1 MDYRKEVPY
10 DAFGDHAPIEGDYIS
25 REAVLGCLYKTM
37 ESYHVKRNIMDI
49 PAADVRPVVR
59 ARLARYED
67 TGLEPEEIMADMPD
81 ITAIEAELDRYKC
94 AEAEGRLLVLPCRVG
109 THLWKVT
116 HPYKAEPKV
125 TEFVVKN
132 IRTAGKKHRM
142 QIEVQAVNVPATN
155 WMEPSKFYRTREEAE
170 AALRG
175 LRAKER
181 EQQK

>member
-1 MDYRKEVPY
+1 MKRLT
-10 DAFGDHAPIEGDYIS
+10 GRAPDGTAY
-25 REAVLGCLYKTM
+25 LYNMGGT
-37 ESYHVKRNIMDI
+37 N
-49 PAADVRPVVR
+49 AAID
-59 ARLARYED
+59 RLAAYED
-67 TGLEPEEIMADMPD
+67 TGLEPEELEYIARAKRGERMVTEEELKQAGVSQ
-81 ITAIEAELDRYKC
+81 AEIDRLFEIAV
-94 AEAEGRLLVLPCRVG
+94 AESEGRLLVLPCKVG

-170 AALRG
+170 AALR
-175 LRAKER
+175 KEQ
-181 EQQK
+181 ENE

>member
-1 MDYRKEVPY
+1 MTDKELLQ
-10 DAFGDHAPIEGDYIS
+10 A
-25 REAVLGCLYKTM
+25 YKG
-37 ESYHVKRNIMDI
+37 
-49 PAADVRPVVR
+49 
-59 ARLARYED
+59 
-67 TGLEPEEIMADMPD
+67 TGLEPEEIDLIKQVKRFD
-81 ITAIEAELDRYKC
+81 EEIERETDFALQKLEDYLKAER
-94 AEAEGRLLVLPCRVG
+94 EGRMLVLPCKVG

-170 AALRG
+170 AALR
-175 LRAKER
+175 KE
-181 EQQK
+181 QKNG